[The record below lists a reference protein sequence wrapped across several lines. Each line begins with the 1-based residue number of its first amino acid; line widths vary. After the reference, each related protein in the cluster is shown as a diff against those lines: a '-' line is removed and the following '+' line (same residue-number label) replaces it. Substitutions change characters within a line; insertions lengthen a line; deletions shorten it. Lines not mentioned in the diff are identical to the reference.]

1 VDSLKYQTPAIA
13 PAQLADAAKSGELMT
28 VKLRYKE
35 PDSAA
40 RANLIEVPTK
50 DEGKTLTASSE
61 EYKFSAAVAGFGL
74 LLRDSAYKGTLS
86 WETVRKLALDGKGAD
101 KLGYRGEFLQLIDK
115 ARGLKETRP

>member
-1 VDSLKYQTPAIA
+1 VDSLKYQTPVIA

-35 PDSAA
+35 PESDLSK
-40 RANLIEVPTK
+40 LIEVPTK

>member
-1 VDSLKYQTPAIA
+1 MDSLKYQTPAIV
-13 PAQLADAAKSGELMT
+13 PERLADAAKSGELMT
-28 VKLRYKE
+28 VKQRYKE
-35 PDSAA
+35 PDSALS
-40 RANLIEVPTK
+40 RLIEVPAK

-101 KLGYRGEFLQLIDK
+101 KLGYRGESLQIIDK
-115 ARGLKETRP
+115 ARGLKERRP